1 MVDCEDEESVYVKK
15 YSTGSAEV
23 YHTNEDC
30 QYLKSAIA
38 YRTIT
43 LRQAKDERELP
54 LCKVCNGE
62 VDYARPNTGKS
73 ILERLLDEGKVPTN
87 LR

>member
-1 MVDCEDEESVYVKK
+1 MSVCDGEDIVFVKK
-15 YSTGSAEV
+15 YNTGSAEV
-23 YHTNEDC
+23 YHTSEDC

-38 YRTIT
+38 YRSVT

-54 LCKVCNGE
+54 VCKVCNGE
-62 VDYARPNTGKS
+62 VSYSRENPGKS
-73 ILERLLDEGKVPTN
+73 LLERLLDEGKVPTN